1 MIATLVLAGPR
12 VPEVCQLDESDLDL
26 AAGRIR
32 IPRVKT
38 DASERTGPMVPAL
51 HEILL
56 TAKAEREKHG
66 GPAFPT
72 RNGNTRGGDPT
83 AAHNSAAN
91 QVENGL
97 SE

>member
-1 MIATLVLAGPR
+1 
-12 VPEVCQLDESDLDL
+12 
-26 AAGRIR
+26 
-32 IPRVKT
+32 
-38 DASERTGPMVPAL
+38 MVPAL